1 MGIANHRVPRTGDI
15 DNDRIGYIR
24 RSLTHKERQSIKS
37 KAEWRNSARGRSHL
51 EIKRREEESTTSQEE
66 WENMELEESEVVIN
80 PNEATNGGQQTGT
93 HTNETNKSEA
103 ELTHAKNELDK
114 LTAKLAEVEK
124 WKADQ
129 EAINRA
135 REDRFERD
143 MEANKQEKARK
154 LAASI
159 NENGVTHTVDN
170 ASDNSAKGC

>member
-24 RSLTHKERQSIKS
+24 RSLTHRERQSIKS

-103 ELTHAKNELDK
+103 GRGR
-114 LTAKLAEVEK
+114 EVESRPGGYK
-124 WKADQ
+124 PGKRRQ
-129 EAINRA
+129 V
-135 REDRFERD
+135 REGHGGE
-143 MEANKQEKARK
+143 
-154 LAASI
+154 
-159 NENGVTHTVDN
+159 
-170 ASDNSAKGC
+170 

>member
-1 MGIANHRVPRTGDI
+1 MGKHGTRGKRGSHKPQRGHKRGKTNRHPHK
-15 DNDRIGYIR
+15 RI
-24 RSLTHKERQSIKS
+24 
-37 KAEWRNSARGRSHL
+37 
-51 EIKRREEESTTSQEE
+51 
-66 WENMELEESEVVIN
+66 
-80 PNEATNGGQQTGT
+80 
-93 HTNETNKSEA
+93 NKSEA